1 MALLTTLTL
10 ASTLISTPSS
20 VIAGNASGET
30 TIIPQ
35 ASATIVAPGQ
45 IESQIQSTQIKT
57 DVLSV
62 PQILRLEIDWDD
74 RYSSSRY
81 NRVDHLTLDQ
91 NSEYCGQD
99 DHSIP
104 KVSCIL
110 TARNVTDS
118 SAPELLV
125 AVPVAIDFP

>member
-1 MALLTTLTL
+1 MALLTTLAL

-57 DVLSV
+57 DVLSA

-81 NRVDHLTLDQ
+81 NRVDHLTLGQ
-91 NSEYCGQD
+91 NSEYCRQD
-99 DHSIP
+99 DRSIP
-104 KVSCIL
+104 EVSCIL
-110 TARNVTDS
+110 TTRNVTDR

-125 AVPVAIDFP
+125 AVPVTIDFP